1 MDDLTTLA
9 QIVAVLTLTIAPVI
23 LINRFLAGHDP
34 DPIDGMTVPPQMP
47 WPHGVQEEDPRPWRF
62 APPSPHAA

>member
-9 QIVAVLTLTIAPVI
+9 QIVAVLTLTVLPLL

-34 DPIDGMTVPPQMP
+34 DPIDGMAIEPQMP
-47 WPHGVQEEDPRPWRF
+47 WPHGVQEEDLRPWRLG
-62 APPSPHAA
+62 SLTPHAA